1 MGDHGVGSGYNI
13 AAVHEAVAAA
23 VPDRDCIVFRDRR
36 LTYADI
42 AERSRRF
49 AHVLRDGG
57 LGARPNG
64 RAGLGSH
71 ESQHDHL
78 AVYAHN
84 GNEYL
89 EAMLGAFKA
98 RVAPVNVNYRYVA
111 EELRHVLWDSRS
123 RAIVYQS
130 EFAPRLA
137 EVLADLPDL
146 HLLIQIEDDSGQPL
160 LPGATWYADALAGAS
175 AQLPAWSDEWS
186 PDDLYV
192 LYTGGTTGL
201 PKGVLWRQGDIHLT
215 AMGGRRPDRT
225 PFSSL
230 AEIARAAVETDPT
243 VALPAPPFMH
253 GAGHWTAFMTMN
265 KGGIVVIQS
274 RTDRLDGH
282 DIATL
287 LERERVRLLQIVGEA
302 FARPIVEAIGTGRY
316 DVSSVRTILSGGSV
330 LTTATKQRLLDLM
343 PEVTIMDAI
352 GSSEGGSQGLQLTS
366 RQQQQPP
373 PAGVFSPTEG
383 SVVVAED
390 RSGLLPPGH
399 DGTGW
404 LGKTGALPLGYL
416 GDADRTARTFP
427 TIAGQRMTI
436 PGDRARL
443 LADGTIALLGR
454 DSATINSGGEKIFAE
469 EVEQAVASHPGIR
482 DVVVTGRPSPRW
494 GQEVVALIQPH
505 DGVVVTD
512 DDLATAAAAHIAR
525 FKLPKAYIRVDE
537 VRRSPAGKPD
547 LRWAAAIAA
556 KAGQPGQP

>member
-1 MGDHGVGSGYNI
+1 M
-13 AAVHEAVAAA
+13 
-23 VPDRDCIVFRDRR
+23 FRDRR
-36 LTYADI
+36 LTYAEVAD
-42 AERSRRF
+42 RTRRF
-49 AHVLRDGG
+49 AHVLHDRG
-57 LGARPNG
+57 LGARPGG
-64 RAGLGSH
+64 RAGLGPH

-98 RVAPVNVNYRYVA
+98 RVAPLNINYRYVT
-111 EELRHVLWDSRS
+111 EELRYVLRDSRS

-146 HLLIQIEDDSGQPL
+146 QVLIQIEDDSGQAL
-160 LPGATWYADALAGAS
+160 LPGASWYSDALAGAS
-175 AQLPAWSDEWS
+175 GQLPPWSHEWS
-186 PDDLYV
+186 PDDLYL

-201 PKGVLWRQGDIHLT
+201 PKGVLWRQGDIHVT

-225 PFSSL
+225 PFASL
-230 AEIARAAVETDPT
+230 AEIARAAAETDPT

-265 KGGIVVIQS
+265 KGGLVVIQN
-274 RTDRLDGH
+274 RVDRLDGH
-282 DIATL
+282 DIAAL
-287 LERERVRLLQIVGEA
+287 VDREHVRLLQIVGEA
-302 FARPIVEAIGTGRY
+302 FALPIIEAIESGRY
-316 DVSSVRTILSGGSV
+316 DVSSVRTILSGGSA
-330 LTTATKQRLLDLM
+330 LSAGAKERLLDLM
-343 PEVTIMDAI
+343 PEATIMDSI
-352 GSSEGGSQGLQLTS
+352 GSSEGGSQGLQITTRGKKL
-366 RQQQQPP
+366 

-383 SVVVAED
+383 SVVLDEK
-390 RSGLLPPGH
+390 RHSLLPPGH

-416 GDADRTARTFP
+416 GDPDKTARTFP
-427 TIAGQRMTI
+427 TVAGQRMTV

-443 LADGTIALLGR
+443 LTDGTIQLLGR

-469 EVEQAVASHPGIR
+469 EVEQALTSHPGVR

-494 GQEVVALIQPH
+494 GQEVVALVRPH
-505 DGVVVTD
+505 DGVSVTD

-525 FKLPKAYIRVDE
+525 YKLPKAYIIVDE
-537 VRRSPAGKPD
+537 VKRSPAGKPD
-547 LRWAAAIAA
+547 LRWAADLAA
-556 KAGQPGQP
+556 KAGQPEQAGRPG